1 MKNLFVVLV
10 ISVLCFS
17 CSFRIYLPDKYK
29 YTLSDRVVF
38 EVKDTKLMV
47 DSVFVISHG
56 RIIRGECNAGQ
67 YSVLAKEFYP
77 GVNQLSIN
85 VVKKSGKTV
94 IKDRAVFIVSDI
106 VPKEYFLQEIGQ
118 LPHDTSAFTQGLAFY
133 KDLLYESTGIKG
145 KSRLRIINPN
155 DGACI
160 KEKTTDVDLFNEG
173 ISIINDTLFQLT
185 WKDSVLVILD
195 LDFNEICRV
204 DIPMEGWGLCSKD
217 DKLYVSDGSNMIIK
231 IDPVTMDF
239 IDTLRVIDD
248 KGPVYH
254 INEMEWVEDYIW
266 ANIYGKDK
274 IVVIDPG
281 SGIVIAT
288 LSSADLIDR
297 KYYNEAGV
305 MNGIAYDPLLKRVF
319 LTGKN
324 WPFIKVCIL
333 ANDF

>member
-1 MKNLFVVLV
+1 M
-10 ISVLCFS
+10 
-17 CSFRIYLPDKYK
+17 
-29 YTLSDRVVF
+29 
-38 EVKDTKLMV
+38 
-47 DSVFVISHG
+47 
-56 RIIRGECNAGQ
+56 
-67 YSVLAKEFYP
+67 
-77 GVNQLSIN
+77 
-85 VVKKSGKTV
+85 
-94 IKDRAVFIVSDI
+94 
-106 VPKEYFLQEIGQ
+106 
-118 LPHDTSAFTQGLAFY
+118 
-133 KDLLYESTGIKG
+133 YESTGIKG